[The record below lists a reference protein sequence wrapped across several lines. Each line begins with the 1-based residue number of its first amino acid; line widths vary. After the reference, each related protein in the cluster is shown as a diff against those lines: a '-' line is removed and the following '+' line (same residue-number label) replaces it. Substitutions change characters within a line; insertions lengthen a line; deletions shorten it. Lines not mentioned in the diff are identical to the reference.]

1 MTELQRRKDPLRE
14 KQKSFA
20 GDAKMSDTYVAQ
32 AQGWADFLVRKEF
45 RGPGD
50 TVDAAMAR
58 CERKHRI
65 SRSVLWGLRYRPP
78 KDMMVSLYM
87 RLRSA
92 YEDEL
97 GKLDQRIEEE
107 LRKAELLGTD
117 ATNSK
122 AYRVALAALGKQTTI
137 ETAAGGDAR

>member
-1 MTELQRRKDPLRE
+1 
-14 KQKSFA
+14 
-20 GDAKMSDTYVAQ
+20 MSDTYVAQ

>member
-1 MTELQRRKDPLRE
+1 MTDLQRCKNPLRAE
-14 KQKSFA
+14 QEPFA
-20 GDAKMSDTYVAQ
+20 AGAKMSETYVSD

-50 TVDAAMAR
+50 TLDAAMAR

-65 SRSVLWGLRYRPP
+65 ARSVLWGLRYRPP

-87 RLRSA
+87 RLYTA
-92 YEDEL
+92 YENEL
-97 GKLDQRIEEE
+97 AKLDDRIEAEI
-107 LRKAELLGTD
+107 RKAELLGVD

-122 AYRVALAALGKQTTI
+122 AYRLAVAALGKQ
-137 ETAAGGDAR
+137 AAQQTSGGDAR